1 MTAHPPHARW
11 HVETY
16 DPTAAVWS
24 RGTPLTDRQGA
35 VKVMAYR
42 DEHYPEW
49 ADGTP
54 VLRRIVLATTTYE
67 DLSTVTR
74 LARFPKGGFVLPCI
88 GGQDFAAVP
97 DRTPDGR
104 PAIRF
109 CVGSADTGHAEAV
122 VPLEQLEELIAGQR
136 DIARQAGGQPA
147 APRTCGDQL
156 TEWTCTLPP
165 GPHIDWAHVDEI
177 TGAWW
182 SQSRVPPH
190 SNRDQLAAEGAGA

>member
-1 MTAHPPHARW
+1 MTAHPPRTRW

-54 VLRRIVLATTTYE
+54 VLRRIVLETTTYE
-67 DLSTVTR
+67 DMSTDTH

-109 CVGSADTGHAEAV
+109 AVGSADTGHAEAV

-136 DIARQAGGQPA
+136 DIARQTGGQPA
-147 APRTCGDQL
+147 PEQPRPVIHISPAPRAEETVRYV
-156 TEWTCTLPP
+156 PVR
-165 GPHIDWAHVDEI
+165 GPERA
-177 TGAWW
+177 
-182 SQSRVPPH
+182 
-190 SNRDQLAAEGAGA
+190 